1 MPAGLREPPPPPA
14 PDDGEEHVD
23 LSDEMGEADFFIEQ
37 GLLDEAR
44 ETLENLRTFYPG
56 HPEVESRLA
65 GLERRLAAAQAPA
78 QPVVADGAFD
88 IGKELAAELDGDQLP
103 APEEFQYSVE
113 EVFTQFKKGVAQ
125 TVRAEDTDTHYDL
138 GIAYKE
144 MGLLDDA
151 LQEFETALLG
161 ATRRKEVDCLSMIAL
176 CRTEKG
182 DAAGAAQAWR
192 RALRSD
198 HLTPDAAR
206 AIHYEL
212 AMAYRD
218 QGDAESALW
227 YLQKVVRADRAFRD
241 AVAQLAALGGGAGRP
256 PPDAEAQPAR
266 GGPKKNI
273 GYV

>member
-1 MPAGLREPPPPPA
+1 MPVPAELRAPTAEPA
-14 PDDGEEHVD
+14 SAVEHLD
-23 LSDEMGEADFFIEQ
+23 LSDEMGEADFFIQQ

-56 HPEVESRLA
+56 HPEVASRLA
-65 GLERRLAAAQAPA
+65 ELDLRAAAPA
-78 QPVVADGAFD
+78 VPLVADGAFD
-88 IGKELAAELDGDQLP
+88 IGKELAAELGSGALP
-103 APEEFQYSVE
+103 PPEEFQYSVE

-125 TVRAEDTDTHYDL
+125 TVKAEDTDTHYDL

-161 ATRRKEVDCLSMIAL
+161 ASRRKEVDCLSMIAL

-212 AMAYRD
+212 ATAYRA

-227 YLQKVVRADRAFRD
+227 YLNKVVRADRTFRD
-241 AVAQLAALGGGAGRP
+241 AAAQLAALGGGAGRP
-256 PPDAEAQPAR
+256 PPEPADQASR